1 LVRTL
6 AEGRLGEPPDWTNQE
21 YILKPVLAAELD
33 QLPIFLEVDV
43 AHGLMLIERGVIP
56 RADGARLLAA
66 LLQLADQT
74 DRLEVDPEFDTLL
87 LQVERAL
94 GGEVGSDLAGRLHTG
109 RSRND
114 QGSTVDRIYTRDSLI
129 ETLTDLE
136 ALQRAVLSLAEAHVT
151 TVMPGYTH
159 LQHAQPTTFAHYLMR
174 YVDTYE
180 RDQQRIRGAFER
192 VNLSPLGLAA
202 MAGTSW
208 PLDRE
213 RTADLLGFDG
223 LVRTGQDAGIF
234 NTDYPPEV
242 AAVLS
247 IHVNNV
253 ARMGIDLYVWSTWEF
268 GMVEIPD
275 GLAGTSSI
283 MPQKKNPHSMER
295 VLSLGG
301 GAIGWLASMLG
312 TVRGTSSD
320 LGFIFGSGHLG
331 HMFEETCQASRLM
344 TATLA
349 GLTIKADVMAARA
362 GVNWSTA
369 SNLADVLVRTTGI
382 PFRDAHQVVGRVVR
396 RAIERGARPSDV
408 TARDVQEAAVETL
421 GRRLDVDGKAVSE
434 AMDPR
439 AFVDSRITLGG
450 PHPDDVLAHLEEA
463 RRRQAEHETWLARKR
478 ERIADARRRLR
489 AEAQMVIGDARP

>member
-1 LVRTL
+1 MRTL
-6 AEGRLGEPPDWTNQE
+6 GEARLGEPPDWTNQE

-43 AHGLMLIERGVIP
+43 AHGLMLIEQGVIP
-56 RADGARLLAA
+56 RPDGARLLGA
-66 LLQLADQT
+66 LLQLADQP
-74 DRLEVDPEFDTLL
+74 DRLDVDPEFDTLL

-94 GGEVGSDLAGRLHTG
+94 AREVGSDLAGRLHTG

-114 QGSTVDRIYTRDSLI
+114 QGSTVDRAYTRNALLN
-129 ETLTDLE
+129 TLADLE
-136 ALQRAVLSLAEAHVT
+136 ALQRALQTLAEAHTT

-159 LQHAQPTTFAHYLMR
+159 LQHAQPTTLAHYLMR
-174 YVDTYE
+174 YVDTFE
-180 RDQQRIRGAFER
+180 RDQQRIRSAFER
-192 VNLSPLGLAA
+192 VNRSPLGLAA

-213 RTADLLGFDG
+213 RTRDLLGFDG
-223 LVRTGQDAGIF
+223 LVRNGQDSGIF

-253 ARMGIDLYVWSTWEF
+253 ARMGMDFYVWSTWEF
-268 GMVEIPD
+268 GMVEISD

-331 HMFEETCQASRLM
+331 HMFEETRHASRLM

-349 GLTIKADVMAARA
+349 GISIKSDVMAERA
-362 GVNWSTA
+362 AINWSTA

-396 RAIERGARPSDV
+396 RAIERGARPTDV
-408 TARDVQEAAVETL
+408 TADDVRAAAVETL
-421 GRRLDVDGKAVSE
+421 ERPLDVDDDAVRQ
-434 AMDPR
+434 AMDAR
-439 AFVDSRITLGG
+439 AFVDSRTTLGG
-450 PHPDDVLAHLEEA
+450 PRAEDVSAHLAEA
-463 RRRQAEHETWLARKR
+463 GERQAAHEAWLAGKLAS
-478 ERIADARRRLR
+478 IADARRRLR
-489 AEAQMVIGDARP
+489 RAAEAAIDDGRS